1 MAPGAVGHS
10 HNGLPAVFEALA
22 PWLQADILDEVAV
35 WVIVHWGGVSMDK
48 RECSNFSQTKY
59 SKANSWENRA
69 TFLLYMLFG
78 LSHQSQH
85 TSFPLV
91 VMDQVLCLP
100 RRTAGVAVGKIQQVK
115 LEPAKHETDPQWI
128 HGTFGPVQSHRRFKQ
143 DVLVF
148 YAYKQITLKKMYV
161 QCWSALLLYLK
172 EGCCLVTSI
181 TSILCLKSIAVQ

>member
-1 MAPGAVGHS
+1 
-10 HNGLPAVFEALA
+10 
-22 PWLQADILDEVAV
+22 
-35 WVIVHWGGVSMDK
+35 
-48 RECSNFSQTKY
+48 
-59 SKANSWENRA
+59 
-69 TFLLYMLFG
+69 MLFG
-78 LSHQSQH
+78 LSHQRQH

-148 YAYKQITLKKMYV
+148 YAYKQITLKKKKCSV
-161 QCWSALLLYLK
+161 LKCPTSLLKRGLLPSNFNNLYFMSQINSNMHSKVKQSFLRARSQIS
-172 EGCCLVTSI
+172 G
-181 TSILCLKSIAVQ
+181 AVHDHLFCSDRKLMG